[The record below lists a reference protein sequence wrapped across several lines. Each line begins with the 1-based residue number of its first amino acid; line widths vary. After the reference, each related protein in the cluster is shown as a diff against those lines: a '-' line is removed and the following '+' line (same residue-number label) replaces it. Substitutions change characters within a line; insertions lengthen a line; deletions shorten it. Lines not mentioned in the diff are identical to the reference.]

1 MFNTFRDTQGISE
14 FKNSVLEK
22 TRLNQSTL
30 EGERAEGSLAK
41 DFEKTN
47 GDMGKTDYLGASL
60 KAAANRSPKKQPKNF
75 LSIHT

>member
-14 FKNSVLEK
+14 FKNSVMEK
-22 TRLNQSTL
+22 TRMNQSTL

-41 DFEKTN
+41 EMQKAHDE
-47 GDMGKTDYLGASL
+47 MGKTDYLSASL
-60 KAAANRSPKKQPKNF
+60 KAAGHSPKKSPKNF

>member
-14 FKNSVLEK
+14 FKNSVMEK

-41 DFEKTN
+41 EMQKAHDE
-47 GDMGKTDYLGASL
+47 MGKTDYLSASL
-60 KAAANRSPKKQPKNF
+60 KATGHSGKKVPKNF
-75 LSIHT
+75 LSIAT